1 MMFVNRFFLFIIVM
15 MITNLTYSQHTS
27 IEQYLNGRVSGL
39 RVSSLSGTPGTMSQM
54 RIRGE
59 GSYSLSNEPLIVID
73 GLPFFNSEVKEDPRS
88 SGLNLLSMINPSDIE
103 SVTVLKDA
111 ASTAQ
116 YGMRGTNGVIVITTK
131 NGSRSKTLKDLLIEL
146 IDEDYEK

>member
-1 MMFVNRFFLFIIVM
+1 MMFVNRFFLIIIII
-15 MITNLTYSQHTS
+15 MITNLTYSQHSS

-54 RIRGE
+54 RIRGRFIP
-59 GSYSLSNEPLIVID
+59 LSNEPLIVID
-73 GLPFFNSEVKEDPRS
+73 GLPFFNTEVKGDPRS

-146 IDEDYEK
+146 IDKDYEK

>member
-1 MMFVNRFFLFIIVM
+1 MFVNRFFLIIIVM

-27 IEQYLNGRVSGL
+27 IQQYLNGRVSGL

-73 GLPFFNSEVKEDPRS
+73 GLPFFNARGGRTAPFLKASIIVKS
-88 SGLNLLSMINPSDIE
+88 SPELLS
-103 SVTVLKDA
+103 
-111 ASTAQ
+111 
-116 YGMRGTNGVIVITTK
+116 
-131 NGSRSKTLKDLLIEL
+131 
-146 IDEDYEK
+146 

>member
-1 MMFVNRFFLFIIVM
+1 M
-15 MITNLTYSQHTS
+15 
-27 IEQYLNGRVSGL
+27 
-39 RVSSLSGTPGTMSQM
+39 
-54 RIRGE
+54 
-59 GSYSLSNEPLIVID
+59 IVID
-73 GLPFFNSEVKEDPRS
+73 GLPFFNAEVKGDPRS
-88 SGLNLLSMINPSDIE
+88 IGLNLLSMINPSDIE

-111 ASTAQ
+111 ASTAL

>member
-1 MMFVNRFFLFIIVM
+1 

-54 RIRGE
+54 RIRWE

-73 GLPFFNSEVKEDPRS
+73 GVPIQV
-88 SGLNLLSMINPSDIE
+88 SGAGYNPLNFINPSDVEDI
-103 SVTVLKDA
+103 TVLKD
-111 ASTAQ
+111 
-116 YGMRGTNGVIVITTK
+116 
-131 NGSRSKTLKDLLIEL
+131 
-146 IDEDYEK
+146 

>member
-1 MMFVNRFFLFIIVM
+1 MLND
-15 MITNLTYSQHTS
+15 NL
-27 IEQYLNGRVSGL
+27 QYPS
-39 RVSSLSGTPGTMSQM
+39 
-54 RIRGE
+54 
-59 GSYSLSNEPLIVID
+59 D
-73 GLPFFNSEVKEDPRS
+73 FNTEVKEDPRS

>member
-1 MMFVNRFFLFIIVM
+1 

-73 GLPFFNSEVKEDPRS
+73 GYRFLIRK
-88 SGLNLLSMINPSDIE
+88 
-103 SVTVLKDA
+103 LK
-111 ASTAQ
+111 
-116 YGMRGTNGVIVITTK
+116 R
-131 NGSRSKTLKDLLIEL
+131 TLDQVV
-146 IDEDYEK
+146 

>member
-1 MMFVNRFFLFIIVM
+1 MMFVNRFFLIIIVI

-73 GLPFFNSEVKEDPRS
+73 GLPFLIQK
-88 SGLNLLSMINPSDIE
+88 
-103 SVTVLKDA
+103 LK
-111 ASTAQ
+111 
-116 YGMRGTNGVIVITTK
+116 R
-131 NGSRSKTLKDLLIEL
+131 TLDQVV
-146 IDEDYEK
+146 

>member
-1 MMFVNRFFLFIIVM
+1 MMFVNRFFLIIIIM

-73 GLPFFNSEVKEDPRS
+73 GLPFFNTEVKEDPRS

-116 YGMRGTNGVIVITTK
+116 YGMRGQMEL
-131 NGSRSKTLKDLLIEL
+131 SLLQLKMALEV
-146 IDEDYEK
+146 KH